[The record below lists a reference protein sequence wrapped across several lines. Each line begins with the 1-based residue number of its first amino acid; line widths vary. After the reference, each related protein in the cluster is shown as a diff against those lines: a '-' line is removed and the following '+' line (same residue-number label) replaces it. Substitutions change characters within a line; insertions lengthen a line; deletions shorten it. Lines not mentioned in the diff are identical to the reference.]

1 MLINKNKSN
10 FLPKKGSFRK
20 IQENYLS
27 KIGLNENED
36 YTDHEKKMFALN
48 PGIDKGK
55 VRPELIKIGKDIAMI
70 AKKAKGDTDKAIK
83 DIGAHLKKKGFK
95 GDGQDAIWPMKGA
108 QWFQDDEY
116 QGELEPGQLVD
127 MTVTKAIFIDISTG
141 EVADNW
147 GSIFGGT
154 YMPMKSEPSGYSL

>member
-10 FLPKKGSFRK
+10 FLPTKGSFRK
-20 IQENYLS
+20 IQENYLR
-27 KIGLNENED
+27 KIGLNEDED

-108 QWFQDDEY
+108 QWFLDFY
-116 QGELEPGQLVD
+116 QGEYEPGILVD
-127 MTVTKAIFIDISTG
+127 MTVSKHIFIDISTG
-141 EVADNW
+141 KVTSNW
-147 GSIFGGT
+147 DDVFGGT

>member
-27 KIGLNENED
+27 KIGLNEDED
-36 YTDHEKKMFALN
+36 YTDHENKMFALN

-108 QWFQDDEY
+108 QWFLDSY
-116 QGELEPGQLVD
+116 QGEYEPGLLVD
-127 MTVTKAIFIDISTG
+127 MTVSKTMGVDISTG
-141 EVADNW
+141 KVDKWEDQD
-147 GSIFGGT
+147 FGI
-154 YMPMKSEPSGYSL
+154 YRPDKSDPSGYSL